1 MVFINLVYYNS
12 FKILDQMIS
21 HFTNLDFTNLDFYF
35 IYHLVIH
42 YYKIDNLNYLL
53 NNIFIFPYFILNN
66 VYHTVEN
73 QLNQDHILF

>member
-1 MVFINLVYYNS
+1 MEFINLVYYNG
-12 FKILDQMIS
+12 FKILDQRIS
-21 HFTNLDFTNLDFYF
+21 HFINLDFTNLDFYF
-35 IYHLVIH
+35 INHLVIH
-42 YYKIDNLNYLL
+42 YHKINNLNYLL